1 MCRDVPSGAQW
12 CPVVTSG
19 DQWLWW
25 ICWLLTAAVGM
36 LLECHCEISRQEMVR
51 AKSFTAPRATTSQ
64 VRMKKNTASRQSKN
78 KNESVDLGAST
89 GVIWKLWNLAQ
100 VLYTSFLARI
110 WETRCFRIAPDS
122 LLAGTSS
129 SSGSR
134 TIKPKDCPKL
144 RRLWFSMVFLIFF
157 FIFTASHSL
166 SSMLPV
172 PEWSHPVAPSYP
184 KSHGGISTADMEY
197 AAVMKN
203 NGNNRLMAIDGTC
216 LTKGRASRNPDL
228 HTLLGSTIAN
238 GAALRPGAVPL
249 QVPRPMVT
257 RPPQQVLQGISG
269 FWPACSHW

>member
-1 MCRDVPSGAQW
+1 MDLLAADC
-12 CPVVTSG
+12 C
-19 DQWLWW
+19 
-25 ICWLLTAAVGM
+25 CWDAVGM
-36 LLECHCEISRQEMVR
+36 PLWDLTPGDG
-51 AKSFTAPRATTSQ
+51 AKSFTAPRATASQ
-64 VRMKKNTASRQSKN
+64 VRMKKNTTSRQSKN

-89 GVIWKLWNLAQ
+89 GVIWKPWNLGTGILLFWQPFERLGA
-100 VLYTSFLARI
+100 S
-110 WETRCFRIAPDS
+110 ES
-122 LLAGTSS
+122 LLIHCLQVRAAAVAAGQSN
-129 SSGSR
+129 
-134 TIKPKDCPKL
+134 PKIVPSWGGFGFP
-144 RRLWFSMVFLIFF
+144 WFSLFF

-184 KSHGGISTADMEY
+184 ESHGGISTADMEY